1 MILLSMST
9 AQVFAAESDS
19 RVWDV
24 KKLGYAAVG
33 IAALFIPQI
42 SKLRKQFIRFASD
55 NKGKDLGHM
64 ASYSFAWAEEEM
76 NGGVKL
82 TASEEQALIQKHKD
96 GALKDCKDNP
106 AKFKKTLRELA
117 EQEYSVRNNLKDKQ
131 ADFLTMLFGFN
142 PEDVQIDVLEG
153 QVADKDL
160 VNAFDDLSH
169 ILNSDK

>member
-1 MILLSMST
+1 
-9 AQVFAAESDS
+9 
-19 RVWDV
+19 
-24 KKLGYAAVG
+24 
-33 IAALFIPQI
+33 
-42 SKLRKQFIRFASD
+42 
-55 NKGKDLGHM
+55 
-64 ASYSFAWAEEEM
+64 
-76 NGGVKL
+76 
-82 TASEEQALIQKHKD
+82 
-96 GALKDCKDNP
+96 
-106 AKFKKTLRELA
+106 LRELA